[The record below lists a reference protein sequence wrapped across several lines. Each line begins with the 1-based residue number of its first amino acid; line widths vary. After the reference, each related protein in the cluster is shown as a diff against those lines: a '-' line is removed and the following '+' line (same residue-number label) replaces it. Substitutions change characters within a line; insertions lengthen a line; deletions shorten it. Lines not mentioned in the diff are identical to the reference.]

1 MDTRE
6 INIGEIIRLFI
17 KNIKIIIPSIV
28 LFGLS
33 FFIVSY
39 FFISPKYVSSIY
51 LYVNNKES
59 EYSQALNINDINAS
73 QKLVNTYIVILKN
86 DEVLKKVGNRLLEE
100 YNKDDLNNYLGLSQV
115 NGKYILSTNSLRS
128 VLTMGAVDNT
138 EVLKIQAETKNPE
151 LSASICQIIAD
162 EAPSVLKR
170 IVKAGSVE
178 VIGTAEVSYQKSSP
192 NNKKNGIIGAL
203 LGLFL
208 SVLFVVLRYALD
220 RTVKGE
226 EDLKNILDIPVLG
239 EIPDLKLFKEKS

>member
-28 LFGLS
+28 LFGLC

-39 FFISPKYVSSIY
+39 FFISPKYVSNIY

-59 EYSQALNINDINAS
+59 EYSQALNINDLNAS

-86 DEVLKKVGNRLLEE
+86 DEMLKKVGDRLLEE
-100 YNKDDLNNYLGLSQV
+100 YSTDDLNNYLGLVKV
-115 NGKYILSTNSLRS
+115 NGKYIINTNSLRN
-128 VLTMGAVDNT
+128 VLTMGAVDDT
-138 EVLKIQAETKNPE
+138 EVLKIEAETKNPQ
-151 LSASICQIIAD
+151 LSASICQIIAE

-178 VIGTAEVSYQKSSP
+178 VIGTAEVSNQKSSP
-192 NNKKNGIIGAL
+192 NNKKNCIIGAL

-208 SVLFVVLRYALD
+208 SALFVILRYALD

-239 EIPDLKLFKEKS
+239 EIPDLKLF